1 MAMDAPRDRFL
12 ISSHPS
18 LATTAGARGTLV
30 TRRIDPDPSE
40 KVLTDARDRAE
51 ATLESI
57 GDAVLCTDL
66 AGKISYVNAAAEAM
80 TGLARWNAVGRPVA
94 EVLHLIDRETRI
106 VAADPTRLAIAL
118 DRTVGFA
125 NGLVVRRDG
134 HETEIE
140 HTVGPIHDKKGR
152 ATGVVIVLRDVSA
165 SVETSRRMSHLA
177 QHDGLTALPNRLLL
191 IDRLGIAI
199 ALAHRRRKPLGVCFL
214 DIDGFKHVNDS
225 RGHAAGDA
233 LLRSIAAR
241 LSSTLRQSDTVSRFG
256 GDEFVIVLSELE
268 RAEDAADV
276 AAKLLTAIAVPH
288 RTDAGDITVTASLGI
303 ALYPNHGEI
312 VDTLIACADAAM
324 YDAKR
329 AGPGRY
335 WIAGQSA
342 TAAAVAESAR
352 CQQL

>member
-1 MAMDAPRDRFL
+1 MTDD
-12 ISSHPS
+12 
-18 LATTAGARGTLV
+18 ARGAGV
-30 TRRIDPDPSE
+30 VSQRIQPGPVE
-40 KVLTDARDRAE
+40 KVMIDARERAE

-57 GDAVLCTDL
+57 GDAVVCTDL
-66 AGKISYVNAAAEAM
+66 AGQVSYINAAAEAI
-80 TGLARWNAVGRPVA
+80 TGWARWNAVGRPAA
-94 EVLHLIDRETRI
+94 EVMHLIDRETRI
-106 VAADPTRLAIAL
+106 VAPDPTRLAIAL

-140 HTVGPIHDKKGR
+140 HTIGPIHDKNGR
-152 ATGVVIVLRDVSA
+152 ATGVVIVLRDVGA
-165 SVETSRRMSHLA
+165 SVQTSRRMSHLA

-191 IDRLGIAI
+191 IDRLGAAL

-214 DIDGFKHVNDS
+214 DIDGFKLVNDS
-225 RGHAAGDA
+225 LGHSAGDA
-233 LLRSIAAR
+233 LLRSVAAR
-241 LSSTLRQSDTVSRFG
+241 LSSALRQSDTVSRFG

-268 RAEDAADV
+268 RGEDAAGV

-288 RTDAGDITVTASLGI
+288 WTDAGEITVTASLGV

-312 VDTLIACADAAM
+312 VDTLIARADAAM

-335 WIAGQSA
+335 RIAR
-342 TAAAVAESAR
+342 ESQPR
-352 CQQL
+352 